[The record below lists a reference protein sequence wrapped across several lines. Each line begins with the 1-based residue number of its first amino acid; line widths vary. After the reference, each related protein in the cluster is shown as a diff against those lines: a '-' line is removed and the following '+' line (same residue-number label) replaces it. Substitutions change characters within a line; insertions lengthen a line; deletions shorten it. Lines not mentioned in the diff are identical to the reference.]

1 MPLHVGSGCL
11 PATITNLRINCIAQ
25 SATPPEMSLWEKI
38 KEFFCST
45 HQTEAQEC
53 IWTICHPSVGTTRE
67 DVVSRFEQLR
77 MLVYAGYEESIHSG
91 RHGESH
97 FCILDADNQ
106 EILSV
111 TLDDAGNYTVN
122 CQGHNETYRFTMD
135 IEQGEE
141 CTEHAE
147 GASGTLQVSPLPDPA
162 APQTPAAYDAVWSEW
177 KRAAPAEELRGRA
190 ATVQRICTCLNNGS
204 RELNVGESGLT
215 ALPDCLPAHITTL
228 VIPHNNYL
236 TSLPTLPSGLEV
248 LTVEDNQ
255 LTSLPPLPSGLEVL
269 TVEDNQLTSLP
280 PLPSG
285 LEVLTVED
293 NQLTSLPPLPSGLE
307 VLTVEDNQLTSLP
320 PLPSGL
326 EVLTVEDNQLTSLPP
341 LPSGLEVL
349 TVEDNQL
356 TSLPP
361 LPSGLEVLT
370 VEDNQLTS
378 LPPLPSGLEVLTV
391 EDNQLTSLPP
401 LPAGLVVLTVSGN
414 QLTSLPPLPAG
425 LQTLSVAGNQ
435 LTSLPP
441 LPAGLQMLL
450 VARNQLTSLPPL
462 PAGLQML
469 LVARNQLTSL
479 PPLPPAGLQ
488 TLSVAGN
495 QLTSLPPLPAG
506 LQMLSVAG
514 NQLTRLPPLPAGLRR
529 LLVAG
534 NQLTSLP
541 PLPAGLQM
549 LLVARNQLTSL
560 PPLPAGLQ
568 MLSVSDN
575 QLTSLPLLP
584 AGLELLTLE
593 RNPQLVRL
601 PPLPEGLQTLSVDAN
616 PQLTRLPALPSGLQR
631 LYARNNQL
639 TRLPESITGLSSEAS
654 VNLEGNPLSERT
666 LQALREITSAP
677 GYSGPRILF
686 DMAGASAPREA
697 RALHLAA
704 AGWLV
709 PAREGEP
716 APADRWH
723 MFGQEDNA
731 AAFSLFLDR
740 LSETENFMK
749 DAGFKAQIS
758 SWLVQLAEDEAL
770 RAKTF
775 AMATEA
781 TASCQDRVT
790 LALHQMKNVQLVHDA
805 EKGQY
810 DNNLAALVATGR
822 EMFRLEKL
830 EQIAREKA
838 GTLALADDVEVYLA
852 YQNKLKKALGL
863 TSVTAEMRFFG
874 VSGVT
879 VSDLQAAEL
888 QVKAAEKSE
897 LREWILQWGPLHS
910 VLERKAPERV
920 NALREKQISDYE
932 ETYRMLSDTEL
943 RPFGLVGNTDAERTI
958 GARAMES
965 AKKTFL
971 DGLRPLVEEMLG
983 SYLAP

>member
-77 MLVYAGYEESIHSG
+77 MLAYAGYEESIHSG

-111 TLDDAGNYTVN
+111 TLDDAGNYSVN

-147 GASGTLQVSPLPDPA
+147 GASGTLQVSPLPAPA
-162 APQTPAAYDAVWSEW
+162 APQTPAEYDAVWSEW
-177 KRAAPAEELRGRA
+177 KGAAPAEELRGRA

-215 ALPDCLPAHITTL
+215 ALPDRLPAHITTL

-280 PLPSG
+280 PLP
-285 LEVLTVED
+285 
-293 NQLTSLPPLPSGLE
+293 
-307 VLTVEDNQLTSLP
+307 
-320 PLPSGL
+320 
-326 EVLTVEDNQLTSLPP
+326 
-341 LPSGLEVL
+341 
-349 TVEDNQL
+349 
-356 TSLPP
+356 
-361 LPSGLEVLT
+361 
-370 VEDNQLTS
+370 
-378 LPPLPSGLEVLTV
+378 
-391 EDNQLTSLPP
+391 
-401 LPAGLVVLTVSGN
+401 
-414 QLTSLPPLPAG
+414 
-425 LQTLSVAGNQ
+425 
-435 LTSLPP
+435 
-441 LPAGLQMLL
+441 
-450 VARNQLTSLPPL
+450 
-462 PAGLQML
+462 
-469 LVARNQLTSL
+469 
-479 PPLPPAGLQ
+479 
-488 TLSVAGN
+488 
-495 QLTSLPPLPAG
+495 
-506 LQMLSVAG
+506 
-514 NQLTRLPPLPAGLRR
+514 
-529 LLVAG
+529 
-534 NQLTSLP
+534 
-541 PLPAGLQM
+541 AGLQM

-568 MLSVSDN
+568 MLSVAGN
-575 QLTSLPLLP
+575 QLT
-584 AGLELLTLE
+584 
-593 RNPQLVRL
+593 RL

>member
-77 MLVYAGYEESIHSG
+77 MLAYAGYEESIHSG

-111 TLDDAGNYTVN
+111 TLDDAGNYSVN

-147 GASGTLQVSPLPDPA
+147 GASGTLQVSPLPAPA
-162 APQTPAAYDAVWSEW
+162 APQTPAEYDAVWSEW
-177 KRAAPAEELRGRA
+177 KGAAPAEELRGRA

-215 ALPDCLPAHITTL
+215 ALPDRLPAHITTL

-236 TSLPTLPSGLEV
+236 TSLPT
-248 LTVEDNQ
+248 
-255 LTSLPPLPSGLEVL
+255 
-269 TVEDNQLTSLP
+269 
-280 PLPSG
+280 
-285 LEVLTVED
+285 
-293 NQLTSLPPLPSGLE
+293 
-307 VLTVEDNQLTSLP
+307 
-320 PLPSGL
+320 
-326 EVLTVEDNQLTSLPP
+326 
-341 LPSGLEVL
+341 
-349 TVEDNQL
+349 
-356 TSLPP
+356 

-469 LVARNQLTSL
+469 
-479 PPLPPAGLQ
+479 
-488 TLSVAGN
+488 
-495 QLTSLPPLPAG
+495 
-506 LQMLSVAG
+506 SVAG

-541 PLPAGLQM
+541 PLPAGLQ
-549 LLVARNQLTSL
+549 V
-560 PPLPAGLQ
+560 
-568 MLSVSDN
+568 LSVSDN

-920 NALREKQISDYE
+920 NALREKQISDYG

>member
-45 HQTEAQEC
+45 HQTEALEC

-77 MLVYAGYEESIHSG
+77 MLAYAGYEESIHSG

-106 EILSV
+106 EILSA

-147 GASGTLQVSPLPDPA
+147 GASGTLQVSPLPAPA
-162 APQTPAAYDAVWSEW
+162 APQTPAEYDAVWSEW
-177 KRAAPAEELRGRA
+177 KGAAPAEELRGRA

-280 PLPSG
+280 PLP
-285 LEVLTVED
+285 
-293 NQLTSLPPLPSGLE
+293 
-307 VLTVEDNQLTSLP
+307 
-320 PLPSGL
+320 
-326 EVLTVEDNQLTSLPP
+326 
-341 LPSGLEVL
+341 
-349 TVEDNQL
+349 
-356 TSLPP
+356 
-361 LPSGLEVLT
+361 
-370 VEDNQLTS
+370 
-378 LPPLPSGLEVLTV
+378 
-391 EDNQLTSLPP
+391 
-401 LPAGLVVLTVSGN
+401 AGLVVLTVSGN
-414 QLTSLPPLPAG
+414 QLTSLP
-425 LQTLSVAGNQ
+425 
-435 LTSLPP
+435 
-441 LPAGLQMLL
+441 
-450 VARNQLTSLPPL
+450 
-462 PAGLQML
+462 
-469 LVARNQLTSL
+469 
-479 PPLPPAGLQ
+479 
-488 TLSVAGN
+488 
-495 QLTSLPPLPAG
+495 
-506 LQMLSVAG
+506 
-514 NQLTRLPPLPAGLRR
+514 
-529 LLVAG
+529 
-534 NQLTSLP
+534 
-541 PLPAGLQM
+541 
-549 LLVARNQLTSL
+549 
-560 PPLPAGLQ
+560 
-568 MLSVSDN
+568 
-575 QLTSLPLLP
+575 
-584 AGLELLTLE
+584 
-593 RNPQLVRL
+593 
-601 PPLPEGLQTLSVDAN
+601 
-616 PQLTRLPALPSGLQR
+616 
-631 LYARNNQL
+631 
-639 TRLPESITGLSSEAS
+639 ESITGLSSEAI
-654 VNLEGNPLSERT
+654 VNLYGNPLSERT
-666 LQALREITSAP
+666 LQALQNITSAP

-704 AGWLV
+704 ADWLV

-740 LSETENFMK
+740 LGETENCIK

-822 EMFRLEKL
+822 KMFRLEKL
-830 EQIAREKA
+830 EQIAREKVR
-838 GTLALADDVEVYLA
+838 TLALVDEIEVWLA
-852 YQNKLKKALGL
+852 YQNKLKKSLGL
-863 TSVTAEMRFFG
+863 TSVTAEMRFFRI
-874 VSGVT
+874 SGVT

-897 LREWILQWGPLHS
+897 FREWILQWGPLHS
-910 VLERKAPERV
+910 MLERKAPERV

-932 ETYRMLSDTEL
+932 ETYRTLSDTEL
-943 RPFGLVGNTDAERTI
+943 RPSGLVGNTDAERTI

-983 SYLAP
+983 SYLAS

>member
-77 MLVYAGYEESIHSG
+77 MLAYAGYEESIHSG

-111 TLDDAGNYTVN
+111 TLDDAGNYSVN

-147 GASGTLQVSPLPDPA
+147 GASGTLQVSPLPAPA
-162 APQTPAAYDAVWSEW
+162 APQTPAEYDAVWSEW
-177 KRAAPAEELRGRA
+177 KGAAPAEELRGRA

-215 ALPDCLPAHITTL
+215 ALPDRLPAHITTL

-236 TSLPTLPSGLEV
+236 TSLPT
-248 LTVEDNQ
+248 
-255 LTSLPPLPSGLEVL
+255 
-269 TVEDNQLTSLP
+269 
-280 PLPSG
+280 
-285 LEVLTVED
+285 
-293 NQLTSLPPLPSGLE
+293 
-307 VLTVEDNQLTSLP
+307 
-320 PLPSGL
+320 
-326 EVLTVEDNQLTSLPP
+326 
-341 LPSGLEVL
+341 
-349 TVEDNQL
+349 
-356 TSLPP
+356 

-469 LVARNQLTSL
+469 
-479 PPLPPAGLQ
+479 
-488 TLSVAGN
+488 
-495 QLTSLPPLPAG
+495 
-506 LQMLSVAG
+506 SVAG

-541 PLPAGLQM
+541 PLPAGLQ
-549 LLVARNQLTSL
+549 V
-560 PPLPAGLQ
+560 
-568 MLSVSDN
+568 LSVSDN

-616 PQLTRLPALPSGLQR
+616 PQSTRLPALPSGLQR